1 MWTSGTKFADI
12 LCGPKCE
19 TIRLILTLSTNPF
32 VFEDFQ
38 LVPLSVF
45 SLWETTLAIG
55 DASGPL
61 AASPLSLVKTV
72 ENNVDF
78 VFFFSVPAASEGAV
92 ELHTKFST
100 IICRLNSAPS

>member
-19 TIRLILTLSTNPF
+19 QIRVILTFSTHPF

-45 SLWETTLAIG
+45 SLWETTL
-55 DASGPL
+55 PL
-61 AASPLSLVKTV
+61 VLQTARLLPLR
-72 ENNVDF
+72 F
-78 VFFFSVPAASEGAV
+78 
-92 ELHTKFST
+92 
-100 IICRLNSAPS
+100 RW